1 MTRFA
6 LSIGGLK
13 LMFDS
18 AQDVAEVLGALALAR
33 PTLRPSLSLGVEIIH
48 VRNTPRGASSE
59 STAAEGS
66 DVDF

>member
-18 AQDVAEVLGALALAR
+18 AQDVAEVLGALALSR
-33 PTLRPSLSLGVEIIH
+33 PTLRPVLPLGVEI
-48 VRNTPRGASSE
+48 VYTRDTPRTTSNE
-59 STAAEGS
+59 PTEGS